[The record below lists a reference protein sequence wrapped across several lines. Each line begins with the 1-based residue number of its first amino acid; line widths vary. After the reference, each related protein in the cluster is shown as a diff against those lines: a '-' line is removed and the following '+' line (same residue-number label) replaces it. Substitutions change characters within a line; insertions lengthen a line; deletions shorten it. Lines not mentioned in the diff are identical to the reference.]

1 MAQSQESTLTE
12 ELTIMKAIYAEDLE
26 VTSNSPTKTAISIRL
41 ESQPFTFL
49 LSIPATYPQQAPQ
62 FQGTEPLWVP
72 DPAVTRKGTKAF
84 KEWLTQRFT
93 VGEPCL
99 FDLLEDVR
107 SVLRGE
113 LVSEDPNG
121 NVLPPLP
128 ESEPPHPRLV
138 DVAGV
143 QDSGTC
149 NACLDT
155 LFLADLARLQCKHLY
170 CRECLR
176 REYVPEC

>member
-1 MAQSQESTLTE
+1 MAQSQESSLAE

-26 VTSNSPTKTAISIRL
+26 ITSQSPTNTGISIRL
-41 ESQPFTFL
+41 ESQPFAFI

-72 DPAVTRKGTKAF
+72 DPAITRKGKKAF
-84 KEWLTQRFT
+84 NEWLTKRFT
-93 VGEPCL
+93 AGEPCL
-99 FDLLEDVR
+99 FNLLEDVR
-107 SVLRGE
+107 GVLRSE
-113 LVSEDPNG
+113 LVSEDPDG
-121 NVLPPLP
+121 NILPPLP
-128 ESEPPHPRLV
+128 ESETLHPRLV

-149 NACLDT
+149 NARLDT

-170 CRECLR
+170 CRECLQ
-176 REYVPEC
+176 REYFASY